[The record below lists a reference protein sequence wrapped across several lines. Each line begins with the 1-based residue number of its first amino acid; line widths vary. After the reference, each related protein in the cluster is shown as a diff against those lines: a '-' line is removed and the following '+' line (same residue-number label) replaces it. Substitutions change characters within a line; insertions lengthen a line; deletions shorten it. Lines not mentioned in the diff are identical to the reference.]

1 MNRQK
6 IMKLLGMFLVIIL
19 IFTLLSRG
27 ADGLT
32 KAGVQTGAIQN
43 RLIVHSVTGSGK
55 VEGCETQ
62 AVFAPS
68 GRRIQKLYV
77 TEGQMVAKGEP
88 LFQVDVTELSDA
100 MEKLD
105 QEIQALELTKADLE
119 SGRGLAEEEKQRSI
133 ERAEQDYQLT
143 LEKGDISIGDAQDNY
158 QTGIN
163 KLNAMY
169 AAGSSAEE
177 IQAQRE
183 QVNALRQTLNQTI
196 IQRNDS
202 VKAAERALE
211 DAKEQSASDS
221 TLEKT
226 GLELL
231 AKQKEQRELCALR
244 EGNGEILCPEDGLLS
259 SLQISLGGRTS
270 DEAAAILTL
279 SDGSF
284 RVKGSAAKE
293 QEKYLSE
300 GAEAILRKGSRT
312 IEGAVVEELSMN
324 TDSSLIE
331 ITLSVPSGDV
341 KLGDLVEFTVSVQ
354 EGPYA
359 ACIPLEALHENQ
371 GESFVYV
378 LETASS
384 VLGEE
389 LVARKKTVQ
398 VLDKNESFAAL
409 SQGGVSVS
417 DRIIVSA
424 DREIQN
430 GSRVRVEEGE

>member
-6 IMKLLGMFLVIIL
+6 IVRLLGMFFMVIL
-19 IFTLLSRG
+19 LFTLLSRG

-32 KAGVQTGAIQN
+32 KAGVQIGSIQN

-55 VEGCETQ
+55 VEGCEVQ

-68 GRRIQKLYV
+68 GRRVQKLYV
-77 TEGQMVAKGEP
+77 SEGQKVTKGEP
-88 LFQVDVTELSDA
+88 LFQVDVTELADA
-100 MEKLD
+100 IHKLE
-105 QEIQALELTKADLE
+105 QEVQTLELTKSDLE
-119 SGRGLAEEEKQRSI
+119 NSRGLAEEEKQRAV

-163 KLNAMY
+163 KLNAMC
-169 AAGSSAEE
+169 ANGSSAEE

-183 QVNALRQTLNQTI
+183 QVNALRQSLNQTI

-211 DAKEQSASDS
+211 DARKESAKDS
-221 TLEKT
+221 SLEKT
-226 GLELL
+226 ALELQT
-231 AKQKEQRELCALR
+231 KRKELEELCILS
-244 EGNGEILCPEDGLLS
+244 EGKGEILCPEDGLLTA
-259 SLQISLGGRTS
+259 LNISLGGRTS
-270 DEAAAILTL
+270 DEAAAILAL
-279 SDGSF
+279 SSGSF
-284 RVKGSAAKE
+284 RVKGTAAAE

-300 GAEAILRKGSRT
+300 GAQAVLRKGSRT
-312 IEGAVVEELSMN
+312 IEGAVVEELSKN
-324 TDSSLIE
+324 TDSSLVE
-331 ITLSVPSGDV
+331 ITLSIPSKEV
-341 KLGDLVEFTVSVQ
+341 NLGDLVEFTVSVQ

-359 ACIPLEALHENQ
+359 SCIPLEALHEDK

-389 LVARKKTVQ
+389 LVARKKSVQ

-409 SQGGVSVS
+409 SQGGLSVS
-417 DRIIVSA
+417 DKIIISS